1 MYKFEFLILSIIND
15 VAQSSW
21 FSIHSF
27 NLMHLLLSKKKC
39 VEINDKPRSIS
50 LLMMNEIKNEK
61 KKLETFSFGTLF
73 VTIH

>member
-15 VAQSSW
+15 V
-21 FSIHSF
+21 SIHSF